1 MKKLLLI
8 NPVGQVS
15 GYLLSK
21 FSTIPPLGLAYVAAV
36 TPSNWE
42 VKLIDENFV
51 RSEYEEADLVGISA
65 FTSNINRAYEIAQ
78 TYRQRNIKVVIGG
91 IHASMLPDEV
101 LQYADTVVI
110 GEAEGIWR
118 NVIADFENNCLSD
131 KYRGPWIDLS
141 QSSIKPRR
149 DLLNQR
155 YLFHSIQTSRGCPF
169 DCNFCSVSKYLGKQF
184 RQRTANDVLDELQDI
199 SSEYLF
205 FLDDNLIGYS
215 RESKRRAA
223 DIFEGMLTL
232 GLNKKWW
239 MQTSIDSAN
248 EEHVLKLA
256 AEAGC
261 MFAFI
266 GFETISESNLMD
278 MKKGVNLKIG
288 VENYKNVVDAFHK
301 HGIGVIGAFIIGNDH
316 ESPAYYK
323 ELASFL
329 IHSGIDV
336 VQLSILTPLPGT
348 EFMEQMEKE
357 DRLLYRKFPD
367 DWAKYRLS
375 YVVRKP
381 EGVNPDTIYIGDN
394 YVKQRLYSFPWNQ
407 YRMFKS
413 LFSLKK
419 PINFYAS
426 YRFNKALKKSW
437 QGSHYYK
444 AYPAKFPATRF

>member
-1 MKKLLLI
+1 MNKLLLI

-21 FSTIPPLGLAYVAAV
+21 FSTIPPLSLAYVAAV
-36 TPSNWE
+36 TPPHWE
-42 VKLIDENFV
+42 VKIVDENFG
-51 RSEYEEADLVGISA
+51 RFEYEEADLVGISA

-110 GEAEGIWR
+110 GEAEGIWSK
-118 NVIADFENNCLSD
+118 IIQDFEKNCLSD
-131 KYRGPWIDLS
+131 KYRGAWIDLS
-141 QSSIKPRR
+141 QNTIKPRR
-149 DLLNQR
+149 DLLDHR

-169 DCNFCSVSKYLGKQF
+169 DCNFCTVSKYLGKQF
-184 RQRTANDVLDELQDI
+184 RQRTADDVLDELQEINSD
-199 SSEYLF
+199 YLF

-215 RESKRRAA
+215 RESKQRAA
-223 DIFEGMLTL
+223 DIFEGMARLDL
-232 GLNKKWW
+232 KKKWW

-248 EEHVLKLA
+248 DEHVLKLA
-256 AEAGC
+256 AQAGC

-266 GFETISESNLMD
+266 GFETISESNLAE
-278 MKKGVNLKIG
+278 MKKGVNLKLG
-288 VENYKNVVDAFHK
+288 VENYKNVIDAYHR

-323 ELASFL
+323 ELARFL

-336 VQLSILTPLPGT
+336 VQLAILTPLPGT

-357 DRLLYRKFPD
+357 DRLLYRNFPQ

-381 EGVNPDTIYIGDN
+381 RGIEPETIYIGDN
-394 YVKQRLYSFPWNQ
+394 YVKHRIYSFPWNQ
-407 YRMFKS
+407 YRMLKS
-413 LFSLKK
+413 LFSIKN
-419 PINFYAS
+419 PTNFYAS
-426 YRFNKALKKSW
+426 YRFNQALKKSW

-444 AYPAKFPATRF
+444 AYPTNFPAA